1 MRVINSHS
9 GVSMRLLLL
18 NNNPA
23 VSRLIKL
30 SAEKAGY
37 ELDEFEDYGLVPLT
51 TYDVILVDNELYEES
66 AVAGLREHTGCDYVV
81 YIC

>member
-1 MRVINSHS
+1 
-9 GVSMRLLLL
+9 MRLLLL

-37 ELDEFEDYGLVPLT
+37 ALDEFEEYGLVPQK
-51 TYDVILVDNELYEES
+51 TYDVI
-66 AVAGLREHTGCDYVV
+66 
-81 YIC
+81 

>member
-37 ELDEFEDYGLVPLT
+37 ELDEFEDY
-51 TYDVILVDNELYEES
+51 
-66 AVAGLREHTGCDYVV
+66 VA
-81 YIC
+81 

>member
-51 TYDVILVDNELYEES
+51 IHSFISCCSFFFTFRCCFWNAYENHAS
-66 AVAGLREHTGCDYVV
+66 
-81 YIC
+81 I